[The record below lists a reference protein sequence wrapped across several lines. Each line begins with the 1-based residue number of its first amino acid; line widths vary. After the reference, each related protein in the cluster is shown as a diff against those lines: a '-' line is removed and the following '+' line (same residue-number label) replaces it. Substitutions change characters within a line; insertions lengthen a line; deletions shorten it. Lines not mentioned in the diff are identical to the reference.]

1 MNLKA
6 AKNER
11 IQNIYLGVQ
20 HSALGENSALLK
32 GQTFLPIEEL
42 IIYTSM
48 QTSMFCITSFL
59 ANSVIGSSLI
69 AEAWSSQLTI
79 HKITFL
85 PKAELAHLNAAWIS
99 SGSGWT
105 ETSL

>member
-32 GQTFLPIEEL
+32 GQTSLPIEEL

-48 QTSMFCITSFL
+48 QTSMFCITSL
-59 ANSVIGSSLI
+59 ANSVTGSSLI

-99 SGSGWT
+99 LGSG
-105 ETSL
+105 